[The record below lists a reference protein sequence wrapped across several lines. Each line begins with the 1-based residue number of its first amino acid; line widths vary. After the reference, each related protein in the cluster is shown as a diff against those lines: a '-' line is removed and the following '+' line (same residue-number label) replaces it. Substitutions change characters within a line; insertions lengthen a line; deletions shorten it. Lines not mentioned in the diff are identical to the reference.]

1 MPPSGLPVTAAG
13 LPSRVAVYSQW
24 IFEPSVPTR
33 STAALTAGPTAL
45 KVDQNNGN
53 QRFYRVTLIP

>member
-1 MPPSGLPVTAAG
+1 VQYKDDLNAADWADLGSPVNAT
-13 LPSRVAVYSQW
+13 
-24 IFEPSVPTR
+24 
-33 STAALTAGPTAL
+33 GPTAL